1 MMGVR
6 QAVAV
11 VLAALLVG
19 LLTGYLMWERPRQSA
34 LRELEDLKASQA
46 DLASRAQTER
56 KQLTEELNSE
66 RERRRGLEEILSRG
80 RK

>member
-19 LLTGYLMWERPRQSA
+19 LLTGYLMWERPRQSV
-34 LRELEDLKASQA
+34 LRELEDLKARQA

>member
-19 LLTGYLMWERPRQSA
+19 LLTGYLMWERPRQSVV
-34 LRELEDLKASQA
+34 RELEDLKARQA

>member
-34 LRELEDLKASQA
+34 LRELDDLKARQA

>member
-34 LRELEDLKASQA
+34 LRELEDLKARQA